1 MKVLVIGSGG
11 REHAIAKQFNE
22 APSVQ
27 KVFVAP
33 GNDGM
38 KNDAE
43 VVAIDAMDFA
53 ALAAFAK
60 ENDVA
65 LTFVGP
71 EQPLA
76 EGIVDYFQA
85 QGLTIFGP
93 SKAAA
98 QIEGSKSYAKEIM
111 NKYNIQQQRTKR
123 LQRQHQRLLIL
134 KSKVHQSLLRQTV

>member
-11 REHAIAKQFNE
+11 REHAIAKQFNK
-22 APSVQ
+22 APSIE

-43 VVAIDAMDFA
+43 VVAIDTLDFA

-60 ENDVA
+60 ENEIE

-76 EGIVDYFQA
+76 AGIVAYF
-85 QGLTIFGP
+85 
-93 SKAAA
+93 
-98 QIEGSKSYAKEIM
+98 
-111 NKYNIQQQRTKR
+111 
-123 LQRQHQRLLIL
+123 
-134 KSKVHQSLLRQTV
+134 